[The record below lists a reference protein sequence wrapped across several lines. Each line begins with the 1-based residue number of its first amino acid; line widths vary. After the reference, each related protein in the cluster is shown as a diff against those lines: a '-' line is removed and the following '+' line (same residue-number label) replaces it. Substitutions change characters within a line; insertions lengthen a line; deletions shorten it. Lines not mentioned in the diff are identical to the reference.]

1 MSSSSRHMARR
12 TAVQALY
19 QWDLTGQSLAEIE
32 DDFLCRRN
40 IRGVDLEYF
49 LRLVRNVTTHVE
61 ELDRVISQCI
71 DRDLVTVD
79 TVERVILRI
88 GVYELR
94 FEPET
99 PPRVVL
105 NEAIEMS
112 RVFGSEEGY
121 RFVNGVLDRCY
132 VLCKESSTV

>member
-1 MSSSSRHMARR
+1 MARR

-94 FEPET
+94 FEPEI
-99 PPRVVL
+99 PSRVVL

-132 VLCKESSTV
+132 VLCKESSIV

>member
-1 MSSSSRHMARR
+1 MARR